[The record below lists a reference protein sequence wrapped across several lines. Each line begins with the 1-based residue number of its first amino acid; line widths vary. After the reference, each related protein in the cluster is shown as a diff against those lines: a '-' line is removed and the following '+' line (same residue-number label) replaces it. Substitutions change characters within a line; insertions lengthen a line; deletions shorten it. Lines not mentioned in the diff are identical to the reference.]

1 MRTPATTRS
10 RRDLLVD
17 LAAIAVAVGVG
28 LPISLTSDGPGG
40 PWPVIDLVVG
50 SAACL
55 ALWFRRRWPLG
66 VALALLPIGAV
77 SAMGGVAAGIAVFTL
92 AVHRPARVALPVAV
106 LHAAGGA
113 VYLALYPDSQS
124 PYWVSV
130 TMGVLFTAVLVGWG
144 MFVRARRELIASLT
158 ERAERAEAEQA
169 LRVAGAR
176 LGERER
182 IAREMHDV
190 LAHRLSLVSLHA
202 GALEYRPDAP
212 RADVAR
218 AAGVIRDNAHRA
230 LEELR
235 AVIGALRD
243 DGGSEPEPPQPTLAD
258 VPRLVDESI
267 GAGMAVTPD
276 YGLALADAPRDA
288 GRHAYRVVQEG
299 LTNARKHA
307 PRSRVTLRIAGAPG
321 EGLRVEVRNPLPVGA
336 AAAAGIPGAGAGLAG
351 LGERVELA
359 GGRIS
364 HGRAGGG
371 DYVLTA
377 WLPWTAPA

>member
-1 MRTPATTRS
+1 MAWLLQRS
-10 RRDLLVD
+10 RRDWIVD
-17 LAAIAVAVGVG
+17 AVAFALAIGVG
-28 LPISLTSDGPGG
+28 LALSLTTDGIDGP
-40 PWPVIDLVVG
+40 WAVADIAVG
-50 SAACL
+50 SLACL
-55 ALWFRRRWPLG
+55 SLWVRRRWPLA
-66 VALALLPIGAV
+66 VALLLLPLAAV
-77 SAMGGVAAGIAVFTL
+77 SPMSGVAASIALFGL
-92 AVHRPARVALPVAV
+92 AVHRPARIAIPVGL
-106 LHAAGGA
+106 LHVVCGA
-113 VYLALYPDSQS
+113 IYARVHPDDGTA
-124 PYWVSV
+124 YWVAMTLV
-130 TMGVLFTAVLVGWG
+130 VLATGVVVGWG
-144 MFVRARRELIASLT
+144 MFVRARRELIVSLT
-158 ERAERAEAEQA
+158 GRAERAEAEQA
-169 LRVAGAR
+169 LRVAAAR

-243 DGGSEPEPPQPTLAD
+243 DGDHEPEPPQPTLAD
-258 VPRLVDESI
+258 VPRLVDESL
-267 GAGMAVTPD
+267 GAGMRVTPD
-276 YGLALADAPRDA
+276 YGLALEEAPRDA

-307 PRSRVTLRIAGAPG
+307 PRSTVTLRIAGAPG
-321 EGLRVEVRNPLPVGA
+321 EGLHVEVRNALPVGVA
-336 AAAAGIPGAGAGLAG
+336 QAGIPGAGAGLAG
-351 LGERVELA
+351 LGERVGLA

-364 HGRAGGG
+364 HGRAAGG
-371 DYVLTA
+371 DYVLSA